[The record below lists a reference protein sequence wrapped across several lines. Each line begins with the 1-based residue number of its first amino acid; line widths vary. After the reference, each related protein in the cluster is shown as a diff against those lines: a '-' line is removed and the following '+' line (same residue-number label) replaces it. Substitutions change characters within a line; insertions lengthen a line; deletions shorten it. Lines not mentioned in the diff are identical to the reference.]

1 MYVQQVLP
9 EKIWLLYLSELDLFE
24 YWESVCGGH
33 GTCLGNNF
41 SIVEEET
48 IDDLDH
54 DHGDGQLESD
64 CSEEDVHDGDHDVD
78 LDHDHEDGQVA
89 RMVDMQHYVRWSGGM
104 QPSLSVTQ
112 VTIMLLLKK
121 KKRWGKCGLLK

>member
-1 MYVQQVLP
+1 M
-9 EKIWLLYLSELDLFE
+9 
-24 YWESVCGGH
+24 
-33 GTCLGNNF
+33 NF

-121 KKRWGKCGLLK
+121 KKKVREMWFVEVVLCRQYFLLSSSLILYRQEQG